1 MSSSPQTGGGGG
13 FRCTRKL
20 TLAMSGGVLILV
32 IALTVGL
39 CVGLSSSDDVV
50 TEDTPPFSID
60 HTANTFLLNGE
71 PFRYV
76 SGSFHYFR
84 ALPDAWRSRLRTMR
98 ASGLNALDTYVEWS
112 LHNPHDGEYNWE
124 GIADVVKFLEIAQEE
139 DFYIIL
145 RPGPYICAERDNGGL
160 PHWLF
165 TKYPDIKVRT
175 NDADYIKEVGIW
187 YAQLMPRLQHLL
199 IGNGGK
205 IIMVQVENEY
215 AAYYACDH
223 DYLNW
228 LRDETE
234 KYVDNKALL
243 FTVDIPN
250 ERMSCGKIDNV
261 FATTDFGI
269 DRIFEIENI
278 WKMLRELQPTGP
290 LVNSEFYP
298 GWLTH
303 WQETNQRRDGQEVAD
318 ALKTILS
325 YNASVNLYM
334 FFGGTNFGFT
344 AGANYDLDGNIGYAA
359 DITSYDYDAVMDEAG
374 GVTTKYELVKQVI
387 GEVLELPQIT
397 LEPAKRLAYGKV
409 ELTPALELLSPEGR
423 AALSKGTPVTAEKPK
438 SFEEVDQ
445 YSGLLL
451 YETTLPDMDLDP
463 TLLKVEDLRDRA
475 HVFVDRQL
483 VGTLSREA
491 RIYQLPLSKGWGN
504 TLQLL
509 VENQGRINYDRAND
523 TKGIFGQITMQ
534 LHNGGDLP
542 LENWTTTAFPLEEAT
557 IAAWLAKRADVALD
571 PKVAEQRLLRTGP
584 IAYTGSFSVQEVG
597 DTYLNMAGWGKGVA
611 YVNGF
616 NLGRYWPL
624 GGPQITLYVPNELL
638 KVGENSLVLLEY
650 QRCNKTVNGSEL
662 PAVQLDAVAQLDGE
676 SSEAPQITKKST

>member
-1 MSSSPQTGGGGG
+1 GG

-39 CVGLSSSDDVV
+39 CVGLSSSNDGV
-50 TEDTPPFSID
+50 TKDTPAFSID
-60 HTANTFLLNGE
+60 HAANTFLLNGE

-98 ASGLNALDTYVEWS
+98 AAGLNALDTYVEWS

-139 DFYIIL
+139 DFYIVL

-175 NDADYIKEVGIW
+175 NDGDYIKEVGIW
-187 YAQLMPRLQHLL
+187 YAQLMPRLKHLL

-234 KYVDNKALL
+234 KYVENKALL

-250 ERMSCGKIDNV
+250 DRMHCGKIENV

-269 DRIFEIENI
+269 DRVFEIENI
-278 WKMLRELQPTGP
+278 WKLLREVQPTGP

-303 WQETNQRRDGQEVAD
+303 WQEMNQRRDGQEVAT

-344 AGANYDLDGNIGYAA
+344 AGANYDLDGGIGYAA

-374 GVTTKYELVKQVI
+374 GVTKKYELVKQVI
-387 GEVLELPQIT
+387 GEVLQLPQIT
-397 LEPAKRLAYGKV
+397 LNPAKRLAYGKV
-409 ELTPALELLSPEGR
+409 ELTPALELLSAEGR
-423 AALSKGTPVTAEKPK
+423 AALSKGQPVIANKPK

-463 TLLKVEDLRDRA
+463 TLLQVEELRDRA
-475 HVFVDRQL
+475 HVFVDQQL

-491 RIYQLPLSKGWGN
+491 RIYALPLSKGWGS

-523 TKGIFGQITMQ
+523 TKGIFGKVTMQ
-534 LHNGGDLP
+534 LHNGGALP
-542 LENWTTTAFPLEEAT
+542 LESWTTTAFPLEEAT
-557 IAAWLAKRADVALD
+557 IEAWRAKRESVALN

-584 IAYTGSFSVQEVG
+584 IAYTGSFEVKEVG
-597 DTYLNMAGWGKGVA
+597 DTYLNVAGWGKGVA

-650 QRCNKTVNGSEL
+650 QRANKTVNGVEL
-662 PAVQLDAVAQLDGE
+662 PAVQFDAVAQLDGE
-676 SSEAPQITKKST
+676 SSEAPQI

>member
-1 MSSSPQTGGGGG
+1 MSNTPQTGGGGG

-39 CVGLSSSDDVV
+39 CVGLSSSDDGV
-50 TEDTPPFSID
+50 TEDTPAFSID
-60 HTANTFLLNGE
+60 HTANTFLLNGK

-98 ASGLNALDTYVEWS
+98 AAGLNALDTYVEWS
-112 LHNPHDGEYNWE
+112 LHNPHDGQYNWE

-139 DFYIIL
+139 DFYIVL

-175 NDADYIKEVGIW
+175 NDANYIKEVGIW

-234 KYVDNKALL
+234 KYVGNKALL

-250 ERMSCGKIDNV
+250 ERMHCGKIDNV

-269 DRIFEIENI
+269 DRIFEIDNI
-278 WKMLRELQPTGP
+278 WKLLRGVQPTGP

-303 WQETNQRRDGQEVAD
+303 WQEMNQRRDGQVVAD

-344 AGANYDLDGNIGYAA
+344 AGANYDLDGGIGYAA

-374 GVTTKYELVKQVI
+374 GVTKKYELVKQVI

-397 LEPAKRLAYGKV
+397 LDPPKRLSYGKV

-423 AALSKGTPVTAEKPK
+423 AALSKGQPVIADKPK

-451 YETTLPDMDLDP
+451 YETTLPAMDLDP
-463 TLLKVEDLRDRA
+463 TLLQVEELRDRA
-475 HVFVDRQL
+475 HVFVDQQL

-491 RIYQLPLSKGWGN
+491 RIYALPLSKGWGS

-523 TKGIFGQITMQ
+523 TKGIFGKVTMQ
-534 LHNGGDLP
+534 LHNGGALP
-542 LENWTTTAFPLEEAT
+542 LETWTTTAFPLEADT
-557 IAAWLAKRADVALD
+557 IETWREKRERVALS
-571 PKVAEQRLLRTGP
+571 PKIAEQRLLRTGP
-584 IAYTGSFSVQEVG
+584 IAYTGSFEVKEVG
-597 DTYLNMAGWGKGVA
+597 DTYLNVAGWGKGVA

-624 GGPQITLYVPNELL
+624 AGPQITLYVPNELL

-650 QRCNKTVNGSEL
+650 QRANKTVNGSEL

-676 SSEAPQITKKST
+676 SSEAPQITEK

>member
-1 MSSSPQTGGGGG
+1 MSGC
-13 FRCTRKL
+13 FRSKRKL
-20 TLAMSGGVLILV
+20 TMAVSACV
-32 IALTVGL
+32 IIAVMALTVGL
-39 CVGLSSSDDVV
+39 CVGLGSGAEGR
-50 TEDTPPFSID
+50 EDQPRFTID
-60 HTANTFLLNGE
+60 HEANSFMLDGE

-84 ALPDAWRSRLRTMR
+84 AVPEAWRSRLRTMR

-112 LHNPHDGEYNWE
+112 LHNPHEDEYNWE

-165 TKYPDIKVRT
+165 KKYPSIKMRT
-175 NDADYIKEVGIW
+175 NDPDYIAEVGKW

-199 IGNGGK
+199 VGNGGK

-215 AAYYACDH
+215 GDYACDH

-234 KYVDNKALL
+234 KYVSGKALL

-250 ERMSCGKIDNV
+250 EKMSCGKIDNV

-269 DRIFEIENI
+269 DRIHEIDEI
-278 WKMLRELQPTGP
+278 WKMLRVQQPTGP

-303 WQETNQRRDGQEVAD
+303 WQEQNQRRDGQEVAD
-318 ALKTILS
+318 ALRTILS

-344 AGANYDLDGNIGYAA
+344 AGANYDLDGGIGYAA

-374 GVTTKYELVKQVI
+374 GVTSKYDKVKAVI
-387 GEVLELPQIT
+387 GEFLTLPDIT
-397 LEPAKRLAYGKV
+397 LSPAKRIAYGKV
-409 ELTPALELLSPEGR
+409 EVTPALALLSPEGR
-423 AALSKGTPVTAEKPK
+423 AALAKGDPVESVKPK
-438 SFEEVDQ
+438 TFEELDQ
-445 YSGLLL
+445 YSGLVL
-451 YETTLPDMDLDP
+451 YETELPAMDLDP
-463 TLLKVEDLRDRA
+463 ALLKVDQINDRA
-475 HVFVDRQL
+475 HVFVDQEL

-491 RIYQLPLSKGWGN
+491 RIYSLPLSKGWGN

-509 VENQGRINYDRAND
+509 VENQGRINFYISND
-523 TKGIFGQITMQ
+523 TKGIFGDVSLQ
-534 LHNGGDLP
+534 LHNGGYLP
-542 LENWTTTAFPLEEAT
+542 LENWRSTAFPLDQASVELWRQERNT
-557 IAAWLAKRADVALD
+557 QKDLDSFLAR
-571 PKVAEQRLLRTGP
+571 QRILRNGP
-584 IAYTGSFSVQEVG
+584 LVYTGTFTVGEVG
-597 DTYLNMAGWGKGVA
+597 DTYMNMAGWGKGVA

-616 NLGRYWPL
+616 NLGRYWPVA
-624 GGPQITLYVPNELL
+624 GPQVTLYVPNEIL
-638 KVGENSLVLLEY
+638 KVGENSLVILEY
-650 QRCNKTVNGSEL
+650 QRANKTANGADL
-662 PAVQLDAVAQLDGE
+662 PAVQFDAVAQLDGQ
-676 SSEAPQITKKST
+676 SGDVTLK

>member
-1 MSSSPQTGGGGG
+1 MSSAPQTGGGGG

-50 TEDTPPFSID
+50 TEDTPSFSID

-175 NDADYIKEVGIW
+175 NDANYIKEVGIW

-344 AGANYDLDGNIGYAA
+344 AGANYDLDGGIGYAA

-409 ELTPALELLSPEGR
+409 ELTPALELLSLEGR
-423 AALSKGTPVTAEKPK
+423 AALSKGTPVIAEKPK

-491 RIYQLPLSKGWGN
+491 RIYQLPLSKGWGS

-534 LHNGGDLP
+534 LHNGGDFP

-662 PAVQLDAVAQLDGE
+662 PAVQFDAVAQLDGE

>member
-1 MSSSPQTGGGGG
+1 MSC
-13 FRCTRKL
+13 RCTRKL
-20 TLAMSGGVLILV
+20 TLAMSGCLIILV

-39 CVGLSSSDDVV
+39 CVGLGGGESGAVR
-50 TEDTPPFSID
+50 EDPPIFTID
-60 HTANTFLLNGE
+60 HAGNTFVLNGE

-76 SGSFHYFR
+76 AGSFHYFR
-84 ALPDAWRSRLRTMR
+84 AVPEAWRSRLRTMR
-98 ASGLNALDTYVEWS
+98 ASGLNAVDTYVEWS
-112 LHNPHDGEYNWE
+112 LHNPHDGVYNWE

-165 TKYPDIKVRT
+165 RKYPSIKMRT
-175 NDADYIKEVGIW
+175 SDSNYLEEVGKW
-187 YAQLMPRLQHLL
+187 YAVLMPRLQHLL

-215 AAYYACDH
+215 GDYECDKV
-223 DYLNW
+223 YLNW

-234 KYVDNKALL
+234 KYVAGKALL
-243 FTVDIPN
+243 FTTDIPN

-269 DRIFEIENI
+269 DRIHEIDDI
-278 WKMLRELQPTGP
+278 WAMLRKQQPTGP

-303 WQETNQRRDGQEVAD
+303 WQELNQRRDGQAVAD

-344 AGANYDLDGNIGYAA
+344 AGANYNLDGGIGYAA

-374 GVTTKYELVKQVI
+374 GVTNKYNLVKQVI
-387 GEVLELPQIT
+387 GEVLPLPEIS
-397 LEPAKRLAYGKV
+397 LNPAKRLAYGKV
-409 ELTPALELLSPEGR
+409 EVTPSLALLSAEGR
-423 AALSKGTPVTAEKPK
+423 AALAKGNPVDATKPK
-438 SFEEVDQ
+438 SFEELDL
-445 YSGLLL
+445 YSGLVL
-451 YETTLPDMDLDP
+451 YETELPSMDLDP
-463 TLLKVEDLRDRA
+463 ALLKVDQINDRA
-475 HVFVDRQL
+475 HVFVDQQL

-491 RIYQLPLSKGWGN
+491 QIYSLPLSKGWGS

-509 VENQGRINYDRAND
+509 VENQGRVNFYIAND
-523 TKGIFGQITMQ
+523 TKGIIGEVSLQ
-534 LHNGGDLP
+534 LHNGGYLP
-542 LENWTTTAFPLEEAT
+542 LENWKSTAFPLEAV
-557 IAAWLAKRADVALD
+557 DVENWRKQSGERALD
-571 PKVAEQRLLRTGP
+571 AFLARQRILRNGP
-584 IAYTGSFSVQEVG
+584 ILYTGSLNVEEIG

-616 NLGRYWPL
+616 NLGRYWPVA
-624 GGPQITLYVPNELL
+624 GPQVTLYVPNEIL
-638 KVGENSLVLLEY
+638 KVGDNSLVILEY
-650 QRCNKTVNGSEL
+650 QRTNKTANGEDL
-662 PAVQLDAVAQLDGE
+662 PAVQFDAVAQLDGQ
-676 SSEAPQITKKST
+676 SGDVPLK

>member
-1 MSSSPQTGGGGG
+1 MSDG
-13 FRCTRKL
+13 FRCNRKL
-20 TLAMSGGVLILV
+20 TLVMSGFMIIAVL
-32 IALTVGL
+32 ALTVGL
-39 CVGLSSSDDVV
+39 CVGLSGGDSSGNR
-50 TEDTPPFSID
+50 EDTPKFTID
-60 HTANTFLLNGE
+60 HDANTFLLDGK

-84 ALPDAWRSRLRTMR
+84 AVPDAWRSRLRTMR
-98 ASGLNALDTYVEWS
+98 ASGLNALDTYVEWA

-165 TKYPDIKVRT
+165 KKYPSIKMRT
-175 NDADYIKEVGIW
+175 NDPNYIAEVGKW
-187 YAQLMPRLQHLL
+187 YAQLMPRLQKFFV
-199 IGNGGK
+199 GNGGK

-215 AAYYACDH
+215 GDYACDH

-234 KYVDNKALL
+234 KYVSGNALL

-250 ERMSCGKIDNV
+250 EKMSCGKIENV

-269 DRIFEIENI
+269 DRIDEIEDI
-278 WKMLRELQPTGP
+278 WKMLRVQQPTGP

-303 WQETNQRRDGQEVAD
+303 WQEINQRRDGQEVAN
-318 ALKTILS
+318 ALRTILS

-344 AGANYDLDGNIGYAA
+344 AGANYNLDGGIGYAA

-374 GVTTKYELVKQVI
+374 GVTPKYDLVKAVI
-387 GEVLELPQIT
+387 GEFLTLPEIT
-397 LEPAKRLAYGKV
+397 LNPSKRLSYGKV
-409 ELTPALELLSPEGR
+409 EVTPSLTLLSAEGR
-423 AALSKGTPVTAEKPK
+423 AALAKGTPVESEQPK
-438 SFEEVDQ
+438 TFEELDQ
-445 YSGLLL
+445 YSGLVL
-451 YETTLPDMDLDP
+451 YETELPSMDLDP
-463 TLLKVEDLRDRA
+463 ALLKVNQVNDRA
-475 HVFVDRQL
+475 HVFVDQEL

-491 RIYQLPLSKGWGN
+491 QIYSIPLSRGWGS

-509 VENQGRINYDRAND
+509 VENQGRVNFYISND
-523 TKGIFGQITMQ
+523 TKGIFGDVSLQ
-534 LHNGGDLP
+534 LHNGGYLT
-542 LENWTTTAFPLEEAT
+542 LQNWKSTPFPLDQTSVERWRSKEST
-557 IAAWLAKRADVALD
+557 PKALD
-571 PKVAEQRLLRTGP
+571 SFIARQRILRNGPVLYTGNLHIAEQ
-584 IAYTGSFSVQEVG
+584 VG

-611 YVNGF
+611 YINGF
-616 NLGRYWPL
+616 NLGRYWPVA
-624 GGPQITLYVPNELL
+624 GPQVTLYVPNEILQ
-638 KVGENSLVLLEY
+638 VGDNSVVILEY
-650 QRCNKTVNGSEL
+650 QRANKTARGDDL
-662 PAVQLDAVAQLDGE
+662 PAVQFDAVAQLDGE
-676 SSEAPQITKKST
+676 SGDVPLK

>member
-1 MSSSPQTGGGGG
+1 MSGGC
-13 FRCTRKL
+13 RCTRKL
-20 TLAMSGGVLILV
+20 TLAMSGCVIILV

-39 CVGLSSSDDVV
+39 CVGLGGDDEVKR
-50 TEDTPPFSID
+50 EDTPKFTID
-60 HTANTFLLNGE
+60 HEANTFLLDGE
-71 PFRYV
+71 PFQYV

-84 ALPDAWRSRLRTMR
+84 ALPDAWRSRLQTMR
-98 ASGLNALDTYVEWS
+98 ASGLNALDTYIEWS
-112 LHNPHDGEYNWE
+112 LHNPHDGVYNWE
-124 GIADVVKFLEIAQEE
+124 GIADVVKFLEMAQEE
-139 DFYIIL
+139 GFYIVL

-165 TKYPDIKVRT
+165 TKYPNIKVRT
-175 NDADYIKEVGIW
+175 NDSNYLAEVEKW
-187 YAQLMPRLQHLL
+187 YDILMPRIQHLF

-215 AAYYACDH
+215 GAFDACDH

-234 KYVDNKALL
+234 KHVSGNALL

-250 ERMSCGKIDNV
+250 ERMSCGKIENV

-269 DRIFEIENI
+269 DRIHEIDEI
-278 WKMLRELQPTGP
+278 WKMLRNLQPTGP

-303 WQETNQRRDGQEVAD
+303 WQEENQRRDGQVVAD

-344 AGANYDLDGNIGYAA
+344 AGANWNLDGGIGYAA
-359 DITSYDYDAVMDEAG
+359 DVTSYDYDAVMDEAG
-374 GVTTKYELVKQVI
+374 GVTSKYELVKKAI
-387 GEVLELPQIT
+387 GELWTLPEIT
-397 LEPAKRLAYGKV
+397 LTPAKRLSYGKV
-409 ELTPALELLSPEGR
+409 ELTPSLQLLSSEGR
-423 AALSKGTPVTAEKPK
+423 AALSKGVPVESEKPK
-438 SFEEVDQ
+438 TFEELDQ
-445 YSGLLL
+445 YSGLVL

-463 TLLKVEDLRDRA
+463 ALLKVEQINDRA
-475 HVFVDRQL
+475 QVFVDQEL

-491 RIYQLPLSKGWGN
+491 NIYALPLSKGWGS

-509 VENQGRINYDRAND
+509 VENQGRVNYDLLND
-523 TKGIFGQITMQ
+523 TKGIFGDVSLQ
-534 LHNGGDLP
+534 LHNGGYLT
-542 LENWTTTAFPLEEAT
+542 LENWKSTSFPLEEA
-557 IAAWLAKRADVALD
+557 AVASWLKQRTNKELD
-571 PKVAEQRLLRTGP
+571 SLITRQRILRNGP
-584 IAYTGSFSVQEVG
+584 ILYSGTVKVDEIG

-616 NLGRYWPL
+616 NLGRYWPVA
-624 GGPQITLYVPNELL
+624 GPQVTLYVPNELL
-638 KVGENSLVLLEY
+638 KVGDNSIAILEY
-650 QRCNKTVNGSEL
+650 QRANKTTSGTDL
-662 PAVQLDAVAQLDGE
+662 PAVQFDAVAQLDGQ
-676 SSEAPQITKKST
+676 SGDVKK

>member
-1 MSSSPQTGGGGG
+1 MSVNGGPRGGKL
-13 FRCTRKL
+13 RCTRKR
-20 TLAMSGGVLILV
+20 TLAMIGGVLILI

-39 CVGLSSSDDVV
+39 CVGLSGDRSGVSEDVPV
-50 TEDTPPFSID
+50 FSID
-60 HTANTFLLNGE
+60 HQANTFILNGQ

-84 ALPDAWRSRLRTMR
+84 ALPDAWRNRLRTMR
-98 ASGLNALDTYVEWS
+98 AAGLNALDTYVEWS

-175 NDADYIKEVGIW
+175 NDPNYTAEVGKW
-187 YAQLMPRLQHLL
+187 YEQLMPRLKHLF

-215 AAYYACDH
+215 GAFNACDH

-228 LRDETE
+228 LRDETD
-234 KYVDNKALL
+234 KYVENKALM

-250 ERMSCGKIDNV
+250 ERMHCGKIDNV

-269 DRIFEIENI
+269 DRVYEIDNI
-278 WKMLRELQPTGP
+278 WKLLRGVQPTGP

-303 WQETNQRRDGQEVAD
+303 WQETNQRRDGQEVAS

-344 AGANYDLDGNIGYAA
+344 AGANYDLDGSFGYTA

-374 GVTTKYELVKQVI
+374 GVTQKYELVKQVI
-387 GEVLELPQIT
+387 GEVLELPDIN
-397 LEPAKRLAYGKV
+397 LNPAKRLAYGKV
-409 ELTPALELLSPEGR
+409 ELTPALELLSAEGR
-423 AALSKGTPVTAEKPK
+423 AALSKGTPVTSDKPK
-438 SFEEVDQ
+438 SFEELDQ

-451 YETTLPDMDLDP
+451 YETTLPSFDLDP
-463 TLLKVEDLRDRA
+463 TLLQVNDLRDRA
-475 HVFVDRQL
+475 HVFVDQQL

-491 RIYQLPLSKGWGN
+491 RIYSLPLSKGWGS

-509 VENQGRINYDRAND
+509 VENQGRVNYDRAND
-523 TKGIFGQITMQ
+523 TKGIFGQVTLQ
-534 LHNGGDLP
+534 LHNGGALP
-542 LENWTTTAFPLEEAT
+542 LDNWTTTGYPLEAYTVEAWRQKQTEMNAALEPT
-557 IAAWLAKRADVALD
+557 IAQ
-571 PKVAEQRLLRTGP
+571 QRLLRSGP
-584 IAYTGSFSVQEVG
+584 ILYTGSFQVSEVG
-597 DTYLNMAGWGKGVA
+597 DTYLNVAGWGKGVA

-624 GGPQITLYVPNELL
+624 AGPQITLYVPNELL
-638 KVGENSLVLLEY
+638 KVGQNSLVLLEY
-650 QRCNKTVNGSEL
+650 QRCNKTVNGAEL
-662 PAVQLDAVAQLDGE
+662 PAVQFDAVAQLDGE
-676 SSEAPQITKKST
+676 SSEAQK

>member
-1 MSSSPQTGGGGG
+1 MSGCGCGC
-13 FRCTRKL
+13 RCSRKL
-20 TLAMSGGVLILV
+20 TLAMSGFLIILLAAV
-32 IALTVGL
+32 AVGL
-39 CVGLSSSDDVV
+39 VVGLGNRDDGDEH
-50 TEDTPPFSID
+50 TFTID
-60 HTANTFLLNGE
+60 HEANTFLMDGK

-124 GIADVVKFLEIAQEE
+124 GIADVVKFLELAKEE
-139 DFYIIL
+139 GFYVVL

-175 NDADYIKEVGIW
+175 NDANYIAEVGKW
-187 YAQLMPRLQHLL
+187 YAELMPRLQHLL
-199 IGNGGK
+199 YGNGGP
-205 IIMVQVENEY
+205 IIMVQIENEY
-215 AAYYACDH
+215 GVYYACDH

-234 KYVDNKALL
+234 KYVQQKALL

-250 ERMSCGKIDNV
+250 ELMHCGKIENV

-269 DRIFEIENI
+269 DRINEIENI
-278 WKMLRELQPTGP
+278 WKMLRGVQPTGP

-303 WQETNQRRDGQEVAD
+303 WQEMNQRRDGKEVAD
-318 ALKTILS
+318 ALRTILS

-344 AGANYDLDGNIGYAA
+344 AGANYDLDGGVGYAA

-374 GVTTKYELVKQVI
+374 GVTPKYQLVRDVI
-387 GEVLELPQIT
+387 GEVLELPDIT
-397 LEPAKRLAYGKV
+397 LMPAKRLSYGKV
-409 ELTPALELLSPEGR
+409 QLKPSMELLSIEGR
-423 AALSKGTPVTAEKPK
+423 ATLSKGTPVQSEKPQT
-438 SFEEVDQ
+438 FEQMDQ

-451 YETTLPDMDLDP
+451 YETQLPSIDLDP
-463 TLLKVEDLRDRA
+463 TLLTLNELRDRA
-475 HVFVDRQL
+475 QVFIDQQF
-483 VGTLSREA
+483 VGILSREN
-491 RIYQLPLSKGWGN
+491 RIYSLPLSKGWGN

-509 VENQGRINYDRAND
+509 VENQGRINYDVLND
-523 TKGIFGQITMQ
+523 TKGVLGDITVQ
-534 LHNGGDLP
+534 LHNGGQLP
-542 LENWTTTAFPLEEAT
+542 LENWTTTAFPLEEASVEAWRKQRSNKELASN
-557 IAAWLAKRADVALD
+557 IAAQKI
-571 PKVAEQRLLRTGP
+571 LLTGP
-584 IAYTGSFSVQEVG
+584 ILYEGSFQVQDLG
-597 DTYLNMAGWGKGVA
+597 DTYLNVAGWGKGVA

-624 GGPQITLYVPNELL
+624 AGPQITLYVPNELL
-638 KVGENSLVLLEY
+638 RLGDNSIVLLEY
-650 QRCNKTVNGSEL
+650 QQVNKSVANQEL
-662 PAVQLDAVAQLDGE
+662 PTVQLDAVAELDGNTGNAINV
-676 SSEAPQITKKST
+676 S

>member
-1 MSSSPQTGGGGG
+1 MSC
-13 FRCTRKL
+13 RCTRKL
-20 TLAMSGGVLILV
+20 TMAMSGCVIILV

-39 CVGLSSSDDVV
+39 CVGLGGSESEGVR
-50 TEDTPPFSID
+50 EDPPKFTID
-60 HTANTFLLNGE
+60 HESNSFVLNGE

-76 SGSFHYFR
+76 AGSFHYFR
-84 ALPDAWRSRLRTMR
+84 AVPEAWRSRLRTMR
-98 ASGLNALDTYVEWS
+98 ASGLNAVDTYVEWS
-112 LHNPHDGEYNWE
+112 LHNPHDGVYNWE

-165 TKYPDIKVRT
+165 NKYPSIKMRT
-175 NDADYIKEVGIW
+175 SDSNYMAEVGKW
-187 YAQLMPRLQHLL
+187 YAELMPRLQHLL

-215 AAYYACDH
+215 GDYECDKV
-223 DYLNW
+223 YLNW

-234 KYVDNKALL
+234 EYVNGNALL
-243 FTVDIPN
+243 FTTDIPN

-269 DRIFEIENI
+269 DRIHEIDDI
-278 WKMLRELQPTGP
+278 WAMLRKLQPTGP

-303 WQETNQRRDGQEVAD
+303 WQEMNQRRDGQVVAD

-344 AGANYDLDGNIGYAA
+344 AGANYNLDGGIGYAA

-374 GVTTKYELVKQVI
+374 GVTSKYNLVKQVI
-387 GEVLELPQIT
+387 GEFLPLPEIT
-397 LEPAKRLAYGKV
+397 LNPAKRLAYGKV
-409 ELTPALELLSPEGR
+409 EVTPSLALLSAEGR
-423 AALSKGTPVTAEKPK
+423 AALAKGDPAESTKPK
-438 SFEEVDQ
+438 SFEELDL
-445 YSGLLL
+445 YSGLVL
-451 YETTLPDMDLDP
+451 YETELPSMDLDP
-463 TLLKVEDLRDRA
+463 ALLKVDQINDRA
-475 HVFVDRQL
+475 HVFVDQEL

-491 RIYQLPLSKGWGN
+491 QIYSLPLSKGWGS

-509 VENQGRINYDRAND
+509 VENQGRVNFYISND
-523 TKGIFGQITMQ
+523 TKGIFGEVSLQ
-534 LHNGGDLP
+534 LHNGGYLP
-542 LENWTTTAFPLEEAT
+542 LENWKSTAFPLEEVT
-557 IAAWLAKRADVALD
+557 VEAWRKKSGERALD
-571 PKVAEQRLLRTGP
+571 AFLARQRILRNGP
-584 IAYTGSFSVQEVG
+584 ILYTGSLKVEEVG

-616 NLGRYWPL
+616 NLGRYWPVA
-624 GGPQITLYVPNELL
+624 GPQVTLYVPNEIL
-638 KVGENSLVLLEY
+638 KVGDNSLVILEY
-650 QRCNKTVNGSEL
+650 QRTNKTANGEDL
-662 PAVQLDAVAQLDGE
+662 PAVQFDAVAQLDGQ
-676 SSEAPQITKKST
+676 SGDVPLK

>member
-1 MSSSPQTGGGGG
+1 MSGSSGR

-20 TLAMSGGVLILV
+20 TLAMGGGIIILV

-39 CVGLSSSDDVV
+39 CVGLSGSNDV
-50 TEDTPPFSID
+50 TEETPAFSID
-60 HTANTFLLNGE
+60 HTANTFLLNGQ

-76 SGSFHYFR
+76 AGSFHYFR
-84 ALPDAWRSRLRTMR
+84 ALPDAWRNRLRTMR
-98 ASGLNALDTYVEWS
+98 AAGLNALDTYVEWS

-139 DFYIIL
+139 NFYIVL

-165 TKYPDIKVRT
+165 TKYPNIKVRT
-175 NDADYIKEVGIW
+175 NDPNYLAEVSKW
-187 YAQLMPRLQHLL
+187 YAELMPRLKHLL

-223 DYLNW
+223 EYLNW
-228 LRDETE
+228 LRDETD
-234 KYVDNKALL
+234 KYVENKALL

-250 ERMSCGKIDNV
+250 ERMHCGKIENV

-269 DRIFEIENI
+269 DRIHEIDKI
-278 WKMLRELQPTGP
+278 WEYLRGVQPTGP

-303 WQETNQRRDGQEVAD
+303 WQEMNQRRDPNEVAS

-344 AGANYDLDGNIGYAA
+344 AGANYDLDGGIGYAA

-374 GVTTKYELVKQVI
+374 GVTKKYELIKQVI
-387 GEVLELPQIT
+387 SEVLDPPNIT
-397 LEPAKRLAYGKV
+397 LNPAKRLAYGKV
-409 ELTPALELLSPEGR
+409 ELTPSMELLSTEGR
-423 AALSKGTPVTAEKPK
+423 AALSKGTPVKSDMPK
-438 SFEEVDQ
+438 SFEEMDQ

-451 YETTLPDMDLDP
+451 YETPLPSLDLDP
-463 TLLKVEDLRDRA
+463 TLLQVEDLRDRA
-475 HVFVDRQL
+475 HVFVDQQL

-491 RIYQLPLSKGWGN
+491 RIYALPLSKGWGS

-523 TKGIFGQITMQ
+523 TKGIFGKVTLQ
-534 LHNGGDLP
+534 LHNGGALP
-542 LENWTTTAFPLEEAT
+542 LDNWTTTGYPLEAIAIESWHQKLAENAALEAS
-557 IAAWLAKRADVALD
+557 IAK
-571 PKVAEQRLLRTGP
+571 QRLLRTGP
-584 IAYTGSFSVQEVG
+584 ILYTGSFQVPEVG

-624 GGPQITLYVPNELL
+624 AGPQITLYVPNELL
-638 KVGENSLVLLEY
+638 KVGSNSLVLIEY
-650 QRCNKTVNGSEL
+650 QRCNKTTNGAEL
-662 PAVQLDAVAQLDGE
+662 PAVQFDAVAQLDGE
-676 SSEAPQITKKST
+676 SSEAQKSSY

>member
-1 MSSSPQTGGGGG
+1 MSNATAGGGGG
-13 FRCTRKL
+13 FRCTRKM
-20 TLAMSGGVLILV
+20 TLAMSGCVIILV

-39 CVGLSSSDDVV
+39 CVGLSGDNGVAEGQDG
-50 TEDTPPFSID
+50 PAFSID
-60 HTANTFLLNGE
+60 HVANTFLMNGK

-112 LHNPHDGEYNWE
+112 LHNPHDGEYDWE
-124 GIADVVKFLEIAQEE
+124 GIADIVRFLEIAQEE
-139 DFYIIL
+139 DFYIVL

-175 NDADYIKEVGIW
+175 NDPNYIAEVGKW
-187 YAQLMPRLQHLL
+187 YAQLMPRLKHLL
-199 IGNGGK
+199 FGNGGK

-215 AAYYACDH
+215 GAYHACDH

-228 LRDETE
+228 LRDETD
-234 KYVDNKALL
+234 KYVENKALL

-250 ERMSCGKIDNV
+250 ERMHCGKIDNV

-269 DRIFEIENI
+269 DRIFEIDKI
-278 WKMLRELQPTGP
+278 WELLRGIQPTGP

-303 WQETNQRRDGQEVAD
+303 WQEMNQRRDGKEVAD
-318 ALKTILS
+318 ALKKILS
-325 YNASVNLYM
+325 YGASVNLYM

-344 AGANYDLDGNIGYAA
+344 AGANYDLDGGIGYAA

-374 GVTTKYELVKQVI
+374 GVTNKYELVKQVI
-387 GEVLELPQIT
+387 GEVLELPDIT
-397 LEPAKRLAYGKV
+397 LNPAKRLSYGTV
-409 ELTPALELLSPEGR
+409 ELTPALELLSAEGR
-423 AALSKGTPVTAEKPK
+423 AALSKGTPVKSDQPK
-438 SFEEVDQ
+438 SFEEMDQ

-451 YETTLPDMDLDP
+451 YETTLPSMDLDP
-463 TLLKVEDLRDRA
+463 SLLKVEELRDRA
-475 HVFVDRQL
+475 HVFVDQQL

-491 RIYQLPLSKGWGN
+491 RIYALPLSKGWGS

-523 TKGIFGQITMQ
+523 TKGIFGKVTLQ
-534 LHNGGDLP
+534 LHNGGALSLDG
-542 LENWTTTAFPLEEAT
+542 WTTTGYPLEAYAIET
-557 IAAWLAKRADVALD
+557 WRKDAAALD
-571 PKVAEQRLLRTGP
+571 PSIAKQRLLRTGP
-584 IAYTGSFSVQEVG
+584 IAYTGSFEVTEVG
-597 DTYLNMAGWGKGVA
+597 DTYLNTAGWGKGVA

-638 KVGENSLVLLEY
+638 KVGQNSVVLLEY
-650 QRCNKTVNGSEL
+650 QRCNKTSNGSEL
-662 PAVQLDAVAQLDGE
+662 PAVQFDAVAQLDGE
-676 SSEAPQITKKST
+676 SSEASLK

>member
-1 MSSSPQTGGGGG
+1 MSNDNVSPAVGGGGG

-20 TLAMSGGVLILV
+20 TLAMSCGVIILV

-39 CVGLSSSDDVV
+39 CVGLNSSDDVI
-50 TEDTPPFSID
+50 EDTPVFSVD
-60 HTANTFLLNGE
+60 HEANTFLLNGK

-98 ASGLNALDTYVEWS
+98 AAGLNALDTYVEWS
-112 LHNPHDGEYNWE
+112 LHNPHDGEYNWD

-139 DFYIIL
+139 DFYIVL

-165 TKYPDIKVRT
+165 TKYPNIKVRT
-175 NDADYIKEVGIW
+175 NDANYIKEVGIW
-187 YAQLMPRLQHLL
+187 YAELMPRLQHLL

-215 AAYYACDH
+215 GSYYACDH

-228 LRDETE
+228 LRDETD
-234 KYVDNKALL
+234 KYVGNKALL

-250 ERMSCGKIDNV
+250 ERMHCGKIDNV

-269 DRIFEIENI
+269 DRINEIDNI
-278 WKMLRELQPTGP
+278 WKLLRGVQPTGP

-303 WQETNQRRDGQEVAD
+303 WQEMNQRRDGQEVAS

-344 AGANYDLDGNIGYAA
+344 AGANYDLDGGIGYAA

-374 GVTTKYELVKQVI
+374 GVTKKYELVKQVI
-387 GEVLELPQIT
+387 GEVLDLPEIA
-397 LEPAKRLAYGKV
+397 LNPARRLAYGKV
-409 ELTPALELLSPEGR
+409 EMTPALELLSSEGR
-423 AALSKGTPVTAEKPK
+423 AALSTGKPVTADKPK
-438 SFEEVDQ
+438 SFEEMDQ

-451 YETTLPDMDLDP
+451 YETILPSMDLDP
-463 TLLKVEDLRDRA
+463 TLLQVEELRDRA
-475 HVFVDRQL
+475 HVFVDQQL

-491 RIYQLPLSKGWGN
+491 RIYALPLSKGWGS

-523 TKGIFGQITMQ
+523 TKGIFGKVTML
-534 LHNGGDLP
+534 LHNGGALP
-542 LENWTTTAFPLEEAT
+542 LDNWTTTAYPLEAYTIEAWRQQPQD
-557 IAAWLAKRADVALD
+557 AALD
-571 PKVAEQRLLRTGP
+571 PSVAQQRLLRSGP
-584 IAYTGSFSVQEVG
+584 IVYTGSFEVKEVG
-597 DTYLNMAGWGKGVA
+597 DTYLNVAGWGKGVA

-624 GGPQITLYVPNELL
+624 AGPQITLYVPNELL
-638 KVGENSLVLLEY
+638 KVGQNSLVLLEY
-650 QRCNKTVNGSEL
+650 QRANKTVNGSEL
-662 PAVQLDAVAQLDGE
+662 PAVQFDAVAQLDGE
-676 SSEAPQITKKST
+676 SSEVPQIAKK

>member
-1 MSSSPQTGGGGG
+1 GG

-112 LHNPHDGEYNWE
+112 LHNPHDSEYNWE

-175 NDADYIKEVGIW
+175 NDANYIKEVGIW

-250 ERMSCGKIDNV
+250 ERMSCGKIENV

-344 AGANYDLDGNIGYAA
+344 AGANYDLDGGIGYAA

-475 HVFVDRQL
+475 HVFVDGQL

-676 SSEAPQITKKST
+676 SSEAPQI